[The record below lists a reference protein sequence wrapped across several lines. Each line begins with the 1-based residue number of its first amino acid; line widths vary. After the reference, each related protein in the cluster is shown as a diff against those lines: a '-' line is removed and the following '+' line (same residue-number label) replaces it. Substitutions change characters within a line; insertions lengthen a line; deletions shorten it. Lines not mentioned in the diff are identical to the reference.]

1 MQPPGD
7 ISTDPGSKPAPA
19 DYSALTPDV
28 ILQAV
33 EQTGLQTDGRLLAL
47 NSYENRVYQVG
58 IEDASPLIVKFY
70 RPARWSNAA
79 ILEEHAFALEL
90 AAHELPVVA
99 PMSINQ
105 STLLDIQGYRFALYP
120 RQGGRWPELN
130 TAKER
135 EWMGRFIARIHAI
148 GATGSF
154 NERPLLDIDSLG
166 HQSCHYLQQRGFI
179 PSYIEAAY
187 RTLSEDLLKQIEAIH
202 ASVSNVRQIRLHG
215 DCHPGNILWTDDGP
229 HFVDL
234 DDCRTGPAIQ
244 DLWMLLSGDREEMQ
258 AQFIDISEGYL
269 QFFEFDP
276 RELQLIESL
285 RTLRI
290 IHYAAWLAQRWDDPA
305 FPLAFPWFNTPRYWE
320 EHILTLREQASLLNE
335 PALIM

>member
-1 MQPPGD
+1 MTTHNDPPAD
-7 ISTDPGSKPAPA
+7 LEPGAAPA
-19 DYSALTPDV
+19 DYAALTPDV
-28 ILQAV
+28 ILNAV
-33 EQTGLQTDGRLLAL
+33 EQHGWQADGCLLAL

-58 IEDASPLIVKFY
+58 IEDARPLIVKFY
-70 RPARWSNAA
+70 RPARWSDAA

-99 PMSINQ
+99 P
-105 STLLDIQGYRFALYP
+105 LLVNDSSLLEAQGYRFALYP
-120 RQGGRWPELN
+120 RQGGHWPELN
-130 TAKER
+130 TTQER
-135 EWMGRFIARIHAI
+135 EWMGRFIARIHAV
-148 GATGSF
+148 GATRSF
-154 NERPLLDIDSLG
+154 HERPKLDIESFG
-166 HQSCHYLQQRGFI
+166 HQSSQYLQEHGFI
-179 PSYIEAAY
+179 PAYLEDAY
-187 RTLSEDLLKQIEAIH
+187 RTLAGDLLKQVEAIH
-202 ASVSNVRQIRLHG
+202 ASVRDVRQIRLHG

-244 DLWMLLSGDREEMQ
+244 DLWMLLSGDRHEMQ
-258 AQFIDISEGYL
+258 GQFLDIIEGYL

-290 IHYAAWLAQRWDDPA
+290 IHYAAWLARRWNDPA
-305 FPLAFPWFNTPRYWE
+305 FPLAFPWFNTSRYWE
-320 EHILTLREQASLLNE
+320 EHILSLREQAGLLNE

>member
-1 MQPPGD
+1 MAPPSD
-7 ISTDPGSKPAPA
+7 TPNIPESVTAPV
-19 DYSALTPDV
+19 DYSLLTPDV

-33 EQTGLQTDGRLLAL
+33 EQSGWQTDGRLLAL

-58 IEDASPLIVKFY
+58 IEDTSPLIVKFY

-99 PMSINQ
+99 PLTVNNT
-105 STLLDIQGYRFALYP
+105 TLLDIQGYRFAIYP
-120 RQGGRWPELN
+120 RQGGRWPELG
-130 TAKER
+130 TARER
-135 EWMGRFIARIHAI
+135 EWMGRFIARLHAI
-148 GATGSF
+148 GATRPF
-154 NERPLLDIDSLG
+154 RERPELDIESFG
-166 HQSCHYLQQRGFI
+166 HQPCRFLQENGFI
-179 PSYIEAAY
+179 PAYIEEAY

-202 ASVSNVRQIRLHG
+202 TTVGDIRRIRLHG

-234 DDCRTGPAIQ
+234 DDCRSGPAIQ
-244 DLWMLLSGDREEMQ
+244 DMWMLLSGDRQEMQ
-258 AQFIDISEGYL
+258 TQFIDIIEGYQ
-269 QFFEFDP
+269 QFYEFDQ

-290 IHYAAWLAQRWDDPA
+290 IHYAAWLAQRWNDPA
-305 FPLAFPWFNTPRYWE
+305 FPMAFPWFNTPRYWE
-320 EHILTLREQASLLNE
+320 EHILALREQAGLLNE
-335 PALIM
+335 LPLIM